1 MEDELEAFWKKLSL
15 TEEEDEQVVL
25 GSNSTKAA
33 KELGRN
39 YLVMKVLSRRS
50 ISLDALRKNLRMV
63 WKTNKSVQIS
73 ELEDEV
79 FMVEFGD
86 GRDKKK
92 IMEMRPWSYE
102 KQLIIL
108 QDFEGEQTPK
118 EVVLKWTPFWIQI
131 HNLPLKSR
139 TKETGYSIGATIGEV
154 VEVDVTENRVQWEK
168 CLRVRVM
175 VDVTRRLIKGKRV
188 TIEGVEGRW
197 VQFKYERL
205 PNFCYQCGL
214 LNHDMKDC
222 IEVKKN
228 GDQSEMKELQYGA
241 WLRGDVFRKPVKETD
256 QAGRRE
262 PMDKAEE
269 VNRGRGF
276 QMELATKQA
285 GGEVTEENRSEE
297 GLKRRSKNSGSTI
310 PTHEDVDKKKT
321 PNKPDEVVQGSVFI
335 HERGKVSQAEESTEI
350 PLPILGY
357 KHNLEKEARGK
368 GKDEMQW
375 EIVTT
380 RQEVPKFVF
389 NEGQTDGE
397 CQGEPKPDR
406 ADAAQEP
413 MAMTY
418 KNDVGWVA
426 ECLGPKSGHWKRM
439 AREVRP
445 KDFNEQQSPSGV
457 KPIIKNKVKRESPVP
472 VQELERNITEIK
484 RNRGCKE
491 GRAIGKEIT
500 NTDGGEATTA
510 TQCRR
515 AQ

>member
-1 MEDELEAFWKKLSL
+1 MKRKIRERNKMEEELEAIWKKLSL
-15 TEEEDEQVVL
+15 TKEEDDQVVL

-39 YLVMKVLSRRS
+39 CLVMKVLSRRS

-73 ELEDEV
+73 EVEDEV

-108 QDFEGEQTPK
+108 QEFEGEQTPK
-118 EVVLKWTPFWIQI
+118 EVVLKWSPFWIQI

-154 VEVDVTENRVQWEK
+154 VKVDVAENGVQWGK

-175 VDVTRRLIKGKRV
+175 VDVTRRLIRGKRV

-222 IEVKKN
+222 TEVKKS

-241 WLRGDVFRKPVKETD
+241 WLRGEVFRKPVRETD
-256 QAGRRE
+256 QTGRRE
-262 PMDKAEE
+262 QMYKAEE
-269 VNRGRGF
+269 INKGRSA
-276 QMELATKQA
+276 QMKLVAKQA
-285 GGEVTEENRSEE
+285 GGEAVEINRPQEE
-297 GLKRRSKNSGSTI
+297 LKGKSGNSGSTI
-310 PTHEDVDKKKT
+310 PTQEDADKKKK
-321 PNKPDEVVQGSVFI
+321 PNKTDEVVQGSGI
-335 HERGKVSQAEESTEI
+335 KHERGKVSQAEESTEI
-350 PLPILGY
+350 PLPILRY

-418 KNDVGWVA
+418 KNDV
-426 ECLGPKSGHWKRM
+426 S
-439 AREVRP
+439 
-445 KDFNEQQSPSGV
+445 
-457 KPIIKNKVKRESPVP
+457 
-472 VQELERNITEIK
+472 
-484 RNRGCKE
+484 
-491 GRAIGKEIT
+491 
-500 NTDGGEATTA
+500 
-510 TQCRR
+510 
-515 AQ
+515 